1 MFFLLRLLNLFEIT
15 STALQWETTGVE
27 VTEANFKTSACL
39 CTFYRHKY
47 FLPLADNRTFYI
59 FISQL
64 VQNKQGILLLV
75 DWKLVRES
83 QVLGAYAGS
92 LFEILIT

>member
-15 STALQWETTGVE
+15 STAPQWKTMGVE

-39 CTFYRHKY
+39 FTFYRHKY

-59 FISQL
+59 FVSQL
-64 VQNKQGILLLV
+64 VQNKQEILLLV
-75 DWKLVRES
+75 DWKLARES
-83 QVLGAYAGS
+83 QVLGAHAGS
-92 LFEILIT
+92 LFEILIS